1 MQRFCV
7 QGVVRGGQVVL
18 DVPLE
23 LPDGTVVS
31 VTNILAPSEEYKRQL
46 LTMLNRL
53 DLMDDPDWQSK
64 AEPDRVAYTEKTILE
79 MAGMWADRPEMA
91 DPEQWVRQ
99 QRGARD

>member
-1 MQRFCV
+1 MQRISV

-18 DVPLE
+18 EAPLDQ
-23 LPDGTVVS
+23 PDGTVVT
-31 VTNILAPSEEYKRQL
+31 VTYSSEEEYKRNL

-53 DLMDDPDWQSK
+53 DLMNDPDWKAK
-64 AEPDRVAYTEKTILE
+64 AEPDRVAHTEKLILE

-91 DPEQWVRQ
+91 DPEAWVRQ